1 VNDGPPEGRGG
12 QDARERPLGFA
23 SQSAKAWRDLA
34 DGLRMHRVWA
44 MLARMDIRQRYRRS
58 ILGPFWI
65 TIAMIVWIAAIGP
78 LYSLLLG
85 IGSREFIPYLAM
97 GIITWGLLSGLIL
110 EGGASFVGA
119 EQLVRAMKLP
129 YTVHVMRVLQRNL
142 IVFAH
147 NLLAFVPFMLW
158 LGIWPQWRWLWAL
171 PGVALIML
179 AALPAAFLLGTL
191 SARFRD
197 LQQMLASIVQLAFFL
212 TPIFW
217 KPELLGAH
225 AWVADW
231 NPFHLL
237 LELVRAPVVTG
248 APPPLFVY
256 ERVALLLLLL
266 YALSMPFFIRYRR
279 RLAFWV

>member
-1 VNDGPPEGRGG
+1 ME
-12 QDARERPLGFA
+12 
-23 SQSAKAWRDLA
+23 SQAGKAARDLV
-34 DGLRMHRVWA
+34 DGLRMHRVWS

-65 TIAMIVWIAAIGP
+65 TIAMIVWILAIGP

-110 EGGASFVGA
+110 DGAAAFVGA
-119 EQLVRAMKLP
+119 EHLVRSMKLP
-129 YTVHVMRVLQRNL
+129 YSVHVLRCLQRNL
-142 IVFAH
+142 IIFAH
-147 NLLAFVPFMLW
+147 NLLAYLPFMLW
-158 LGIWPQWRWLWAL
+158 LGIAPRWGWLWAL
-171 PGVALIML
+171 PGVALIL
-179 AALPAAFLLGTL
+179 LVALPATFLLGTL
-191 SARFRD
+191 AARFRD
-197 LQQMLASIVQLAFFL
+197 LQQMIASIVQLSFFL

-225 AWVADW
+225 AWLADW

-237 LELVRAPVVTG
+237 LEVVRGPVVNG
-248 APPPLFVY
+248 APPPLHVY
-256 ERVALLLLLL
+256 ARIGGLLLLLL
-266 YALSMPFFIRYRR
+266 ALSMPFFIRYRR

>member
-1 VNDGPPEGRGG
+1 MAV
-12 QDARERPLGFA
+12 
-23 SQSAKAWRDLA
+23 QSAKAAKDLA
-34 DGLRMHRVWA
+34 DGLRMHRVWT

-65 TIAMIVWIAAIGP
+65 TIAMIVWILAIGP
-78 LYSLLLG
+78 LYSRLLG
-85 IGSREFIPYLAM
+85 IGSRDFIPYLAM
-97 GIITWGLLSGLIL
+97 GIITWGLLSGVIL
-110 EGGASFVGA
+110 EGAAAFVGA
-119 EQLVRAMKLP
+119 EHLVRSMKLP

-158 LGIWPQWRWLWAL
+158 LGIRPQWHWLWAL
-171 PGVALIML
+171 PGVVLIML
-179 AALPAAFLLGTL
+179 AALPTAFLLGTL

-197 LQQMLASIVQLAFFL
+197 LQQMIASIVQLAFFI

-231 NPFHLL
+231 NPFQLM
-237 LELVRAPVVTG
+237 LEVVRRPIVEGLPPAVT
-248 APPPLFVY
+248 Y
-256 ERVALLLLLL
+256 ERIGLLLLLL
-266 YALSMPFFIRYRR
+266 CALATPFFIRYRR